1 MNPRVRLRS
10 CRRACTTI
18 QTISAS
24 AAGGQTHPNVSSVPS
39 LGAKTRRPA
48 PASVRT
54 PAGTNAHRCGWPV
67 HRAEPAASRAQPAAN
82 PSNAVPL
89 MTCSCAPPNGPT
101 TRTTAAKESEDYGGG
116 HNRTDPEPAGILV
129 MVGARN
135 PTVRAITAPACIS
148 GDNSLKD
155 PWWLAWD
162 RHQAVPGAARLLTAI
177 RQKRALVHT

>member
-1 MNPRVRLRS
+1 MTEDQRKRNRGPD
-10 CRRACTTI
+10 
-18 QTISAS
+18 
-24 AAGGQTHPNVSSVPS
+24 
-39 LGAKTRRPA
+39 PA
-48 PASVRT
+48 QCAEPPASGDPT
-54 PAGTNAHRCGWPV
+54 CGKP
-67 HRAEPAASRAQPAAN
+67 N

-101 TRTTAAKESEDYGGG
+101 TRTTAAKESEECGGG